1 MPQPESQ
8 GAQRIRCSVPAGGF
22 ADKMTL
28 TTPIAEKVIALLAA
42 VKRVP
47 RESISL
53 DSSLS
58 ELNIDSL
65 DTITLLFELEK
76 EFQLSIS
83 DDQARAMRSVRQIVE
98 GVQSLLA
105 GPQLGSTQPAN
116 G

>member
-1 MPQPESQ
+1 MQ
-8 GAQRIRCSVPAGGF
+8 GARRRF
-22 ADKMTL
+22 ADKMTP
-28 TTPIAEKVIALLAA
+28 TNPIAEKVIALLAA

-53 DSSLS
+53 DSSLAD
-58 ELNIDSL
+58 LNIDSL

-83 DDQARAMRSVRQIVE
+83 DDQVRAMRSVRQIVE

-105 GPQLGSTQPAN
+105 GPRLGSTQPAN

>member
-1 MPQPESQ
+1 
-8 GAQRIRCSVPAGGF
+8 
-22 ADKMTL
+22 MTP
-28 TTPIAEKVIALLAA
+28 TNPIAEKVIALLAA

-53 DSSLS
+53 DSSLAD
-58 ELNIDSL
+58 LNIDSL

-83 DDQARAMRSVRQIVE
+83 DDQVRAMRNVRQIVE
-98 GVQSLLA
+98 GIQSLLA
-105 GPQLGSTQPAN
+105 GPRFGSTQPAN

>member
-1 MPQPESQ
+1 MT
-8 GAQRIRCSVPAGGF
+8 PAN
-22 ADKMTL
+22 
-28 TTPIAEKVIALLAA
+28 PVAEKVIALLAA

-53 DSSLS
+53 DSSLAD
-58 ELNIDSL
+58 LNIDSL

-83 DDQARAMRSVRQIVE
+83 DDQVRAMRSVRQIVE

-105 GPQLGSTQPAN
+105 RHTSGGLGSTQPAN